1 MIDLEFFKNDRE
13 VIKLIQL
20 GENYRLVKIYII
32 LDLMQNYCRVKF
44 QDEVNGLIKIN
55 IFSLI

>member
-1 MIDLEFFKNDRE
+1 LIDLEFFKNDRE